1 MAERYMV
8 TGTGIKD
15 NVPYSI
21 LSRILSGVK
30 DNGDV
35 YEFIDSKSST
45 QRENEQM
52 KLGTI
57 IEYEMKRVT
66 PKQTLNINNSKFKED

>member
-21 LSRILSGVK
+21 LSHILSGVK
-30 DNGDV
+30 DNGDM
-35 YEFIDSKSST
+35 YEFIDNKSST
-45 QRENEQM
+45 QRESEQM

-66 PKQTLNINNSKFKED
+66 PKQTLNINNKFKED